1 MKNLEKE
8 IEFLR
13 YQQESL
19 KWGFD
24 KYVNNYH
31 HSIIWITT
39 VAIGI
44 AAILISLGKPKQI
57 WIALAFY
64 LITTTLKLMSFAINS
79 NKVKKTLMNF
89 DESINKRYSKLKVNT
104 KELRKEI
111 DLKCPI

>member
-1 MKNLEKE
+1 MKKENTEKE

-39 VAIGI
+39 LSIGI
-44 AAILISLGKPKQI
+44 AAILISLNKTEQI
-57 WIALAFY
+57 WIAFVFY
-64 LITTTLKLMSFAINS
+64 LVATSLRLFQLRINS
-79 NKVKKTLMNF
+79 NNVKKTLMHF
-89 DESINKRYSKLKVNT
+89 DESINKRYSQLGLRLKNLK
-104 KELRKEI
+104 KE
-111 DLKCPI
+111 